1 MALES
6 GTYIKDLVS
15 TNPPGTDAISQGD
28 DHIRLIK
35 SVLKNSFPSTNSA
48 PIIPDISGNANK
60 YLQVN
65 SGATATQWSAIRQK
79 GYVQKAKFEYSSSTA
94 ILIGAGEYELDDGSN
109 PENFSWDSQLTFT
122 LGPGG
127 SNSSSS
133 SIGTNEWQY
142 IYMDQSNISA
152 SPLVAGSFLNSTTAP
167 TYSQTKHGWYNG
179 NDRCIFAVWIDN
191 NGVIFQFWHDG
202 NEAVGYS
209 DSYRND
215 TGNIRLGRSNSVM
228 YNTWSSPL
236 RLEIPAFANK
246 ALVTFY
252 GDGTALTGNIT
263 KYFFRTNG
271 ATTTSPGG
279 HVIAKVED
287 DEAEWNVN
295 GIQLF
300 TDSSQQ
306 IQLYADANNTSQSI
320 EVMTMGYFL
329 PGGM

>member
-6 GTYIKDLVS
+6 GTYVKDLVS

-35 SVLKNSFPSTNSA
+35 SVLKNSFPSNSNA
-48 PIIPDISGNANK
+48 PIVPDISGNGDK

-65 SGATATQWSAIRQK
+65 TGATATQWVTLDVDALTRRKGELQRPKFSYASASSITISPGIYDLDEK
-79 GYVQKAKFEYSSSTA
+79 GKNV
-94 ILIGAGEYELDDGSN
+94 
-109 PENFSWDSQLTFT
+109 SWDSTLTVT
-122 LGPGG
+122 GL
-127 SNSSSS
+127 S
-133 SIGTNEWQY
+133 GTNQWVY
-142 IYMDQSNISA
+142 IYLDYSAISGTTVTA
-152 SPLVAGSFLNSTTAP
+152 SEVIKSTTAP
-167 TYSQTKHGWYNG
+167 TWSDSKHGWYNG
-179 NDRCIFAVWIDN
+179 DDRCIFAVWMDN

-209 DSYRND
+209 DSSRTD
-215 TGNIRLGRSNSVM
+215 TGNIRLTRSNSAM
-228 YNTWSSPL
+228 YNTWSSAL

-252 GDGTALTGNIT
+252 GDGTATTGNIT